1 MKELLGAQ
9 LKNWLINEG
18 ISEYWAVIF
27 QSAIAIVVVLIV
39 AWLSDLIAKRILIA
53 FITKVVRKT
62 KTHWGD
68 IMLERKVFN
77 KISHFAPALIIY
89 TSASYLDRETWSNFV
104 ENGAYV
110 YMIILAIM
118 LLDTFLNAGNDIYNT
133 MPVSKTRPIKGYL
146 QIVKI
151 FFYSL
156 GIISIIAKFIDRDPL
171 TIIAGMGAFA
181 AVILLIFK
189 DTILGFVASIQLSA
203 NRMVNIGDWISMPSK
218 GADGTVIDI
227 SLNTVKVQNWDKTI
241 STIPTYALV
250 SESFNNWKGMEE
262 SGGRRIKRHFNI
274 DVKSIH
280 FLSEEDMDRFEKIK
294 LIQDYVIKKKE
305 EIRSL
310 NPEGEIPVN
319 QRRLT
324 NIGTFR
330 KYVEAYLHDNPKIH
344 DNMTF
349 LVRQLQPSEKGLPIE
364 IYVFS
369 NDQAWAN
376 YEAIQADIFDHI
388 LAIVPEF
395 NLKVF
400 QNPTGDDFQKLVN

>member
-1 MKELLGAQ
+1 MRELLGIQ

-18 ISEYWAVIF
+18 FSEYWAIIF
-27 QSAIAIVVVLIV
+27 QSLIAVTLVIII
-39 AWLSDLIAKRILIA
+39 AWLSDLVAKKILIA
-53 FITKVVRKT
+53 FVTKIVRRT
-62 KTHWGD
+62 KTHWDD
-68 IMLERKVFN
+68 ILLERKVFN

-89 TSASYLDRETWSNFV
+89 FSASFIDHQSWSIFV
-104 ENGAYV
+104 KNGAYI

-156 GIISIIAKFIDRDPL
+156 GIISIVAIFIDRDPL

-203 NRMVNIGDWISMPSK
+203 NKMVNIGDWISMPSK

-241 STIPTYALV
+241 STVPTYALV

-262 SGGRRIKRHFNI
+262 SGGRRIKRHLNI
-274 DVKSIH
+274 DVKSVK
-280 FLSEEDMDRFEKIK
+280 FLSEEDIKRFEKIK
-294 LIQDYVIKKKE
+294 LIKEYIRNKSE
-305 EIRSL
+305 EIKSS

-330 KYVEAYLHDNPKIH
+330 RYVEEYLHNHPKINQ
-344 DNMTF
+344 NMTF

-369 NDQAWAN
+369 KDQEWAN

-400 QNPTGDDFQKLVN
+400 QNPTGDDFQKLIN